1 MRHLT
6 TLIGALALTFTFA
19 LGTPAVF
26 AQANAED
33 ANATPAGA
41 PRADGDASQLY
52 DQINNEIFSPFCP
65 GKTLDMCPS
74 PNAATVRRD
83 ILKMSREGY
92 SREQI
97 KDKVLDTYGEEFRIV
112 EPPASDNNGLLI
124 ALGIGLLLAITAVV
138 VLSRQRKPGER
149 SSSMD
154 EDDYEPITSEDEG
167 YLEEL
172 REDLD
177 V

>member
-1 MRHLT
+1 MRHLVP
-6 TLIGALALTFTFA
+6 LLSALALTFT
-19 LGTPAVF
+19 LGAAPVF
-26 AQANAED
+26 AQANTE
-33 ANATPAGA
+33 NAAVKPAGE
-41 PRADGDASQLY
+41 PRPDGDASQLY

-92 SREQI
+92 SRDQI

-112 EPPASDNNGLLI
+112 EPTDSDNTGLLV
-124 ALGIGLLLAITAVV
+124 ALGVGLLLAITAVV
-138 VLSRQRKPGER
+138 VLSRQRRPEDR
-149 SSSMD
+149 SP
-154 EDDYEPITSEDEG
+154 EDDDAIEPITEEDEG

-172 REDLD
+172 REDLEA
-177 V
+177 

>member
-1 MRHLT
+1 MRHLAHS
-6 TLIGALALTFTFA
+6 LGALALTLTFA
-19 LGTPAVF
+19 LGAPAL
-26 AQANAED
+26 AQTNAGE
-33 ANATPAGA
+33 PAGA
-41 PRADGDASQLY
+41 PRPDGDASQLY

-97 KDKVLDTYGEEFRIV
+97 KDKVLETYGEEFRIV
-112 EPPASDNNGLLI
+112 EPPASDNNGLLV
-124 ALGIGLLLAITAVV
+124 ALGLGLLLAITAVV
-138 VLSRQRKPGER
+138 VLSRQRR
-149 SSSMD
+149 SGD
-154 EDDYEPITSEDEG
+154 EPLADDEVEPIAAEDEG

-172 REDLD
+172 REDLEG
-177 V
+177 